1 MFSRAVA
8 QKEIQMIELIGEL
21 VKEKHSRCL
30 GHDYSHVLQVT
41 RNAIEIGQKIPEE
54 VDPFILICGALF
66 HDLGRVGVETGVMH
80 GMRGAAL
87 AEQFLKASWIDKAT
101 GKKILRIITRHT
113 PTSHL
118 APKTTEEKVVF
129 DADTLDRFGW
139 IGLLRG
145 VMGKK
150 GSIEQIVER
159 VIAKRSKDYDSLI
172 FEESRK
178 MGKQAHRET
187 LYFLGELRKALAARN
202 RDIERVPLPRRSAK
216 SVASRK

>member
-1 MFSRAVA
+1 MFSRNLTE
-8 QKEIQMIELIGEL
+8 KEIRMIKVISEF
-21 VKEKHSRCL
+21 VREKHSRCL

-41 RNAIEIGQKIPEE
+41 KDAIEIGEKIAEE

-66 HDLGRVGVETGVMH
+66 HDLGRVGVDTGVMH

-87 AEQFLKASWIDKAT
+87 AEQFLKASWIDKTT

-118 APKTTEEKVVF
+118 APETIEEKVVS

-145 VMGKK
+145 IMGKK
-150 GSIEQIVER
+150 GSIEEIIER
-159 VIAKRSKDYDSLI
+159 VIAKRSKDYNLLL
-172 FEESRK
+172 FEESKR
-178 MGKQAHRET
+178 MGERARRET
-187 LYFLGELRKALAARN
+187 LYFLGELRKALA
-202 RDIERVPLPRRSAK
+202 ERSREVETIPLPRGSSK
-216 SVASRK
+216 SVVSKK